1 MPTNHFRPSN
11 SSTKKPLVKT
21 QTPVT
26 ALCRNRTKP
35 IHISARA
42 AIVKHTKP
50 QSLHRTRMLH
60 AGRNPIQKNASQSLS
75 APRTRRFLSLLPAG
89 IQSSRSSAEDT
100 WHSAPFAIASC
111 KTTRSTGTTPK
122 LEIAPAALVCPVML
136 HCCWRSFRLRRSL
149 RHCSCLAVQ
158 VHYKHK
164 KYKYR
169 LSSPAAFALHPMAR
183 T

>member
-26 ALCRNRTKP
+26 ALSRNRTKP

-50 QSLHRTRMLH
+50 QSLRRTRMPH

-111 KTTRSTGTTPK
+111 KATRSTGTTPK
-122 LEIAPAALVCPVML
+122 LEIAPAALVCPAMVR
-136 HCCWRSFRLRRSL
+136 CCWRSFRLRRSL